1 MTELRADCERCFGL
15 CCVVPAFAKSADF
28 AVDKPARTPCR
39 NLGTDFRC
47 GIHDSLRQRGFPGC
61 TVYDCFGAGQQVAQV
76 TFEGRSWRDAP
87 ESAELMFDVF
97 PVMREL
103 HELLWYLTQAI
114 ALDQRDLR
122 PRLEEARR
130 EVEALTAERPEVL
143 ARLDVGPRWRA
154 VAALLEQAS
163 DQARR
168 HVKGR
173 KAKRGADLI
182 GKKLAGAH
190 LRGADLRGA
199 YLIGADL
206 RGADLREA
214 DLIGA
219 DLRGANLA
227 GADLTGALFV
237 TQVQLDGAQG
247 DAATKLPPDVTR
259 PTRWTS

>member
-28 AVDKPARTPCR
+28 AIDKPARTPCR

-76 TFEGRSWRDAP
+76 TFQGRSWRDAP

-114 ALDQRDLR
+114 ALDQKDLR
-122 PRLEEARR
+122 PRLEEALRD
-130 EVEALTAERPEVL
+130 VEALTAEQPEVL

-237 TQVQLDGAQG
+237 TQVQLDAAKG
-247 DAATKLPPDVTR
+247 DAGTKLPPDVTR

>member
-1 MTELRADCERCFGL
+1 MTELRADCARCFGL

-28 AVDKPARTPCR
+28 AIDKPARTPCR
-39 NLGTDFRC
+39 NLQADFRC
-47 GIHDSLRQRGFPGC
+47 GIHTSLRQNGFPGC

-76 TFEGRSWRDAP
+76 TFRGRSWRDAP
-87 ESAELMFDVF
+87 ETAELMFDVF
-97 PVMREL
+97 PIMREL

-114 ALDQRDLR
+114 ALDQKNLHAQLDK
-122 PRLEEARR
+122 ARR
-130 EVEALTAERPEVL
+130 EIEELTAGEPETL

-154 VAALLEQAS
+154 VATLLEQAS

-173 KAKRGADLI
+173 KSKRNADLI
-182 GKKLAGAH
+182 GRKLVKAD

-199 YLIGADL
+199 YLIGANL

-219 DLRGANLA
+219 DLRGAELS

-237 TQVQLDGAQG
+237 TQVQLDAAKG
-247 DAATKLPPDVTR
+247 DATTKLPHGLTR

>member
-15 CCVVPAFAKSADF
+15 CCVVPAFAESADF
-28 AVDKPARTPCR
+28 AIDKPARTPCR

-76 TFEGRSWRDAP
+76 TFQGRSWRDAP

-103 HELLWYLTQAI
+103 HELLWYLTRAI
-114 ALDQRDLR
+114 ALDQEDLR

-130 EVEALTAERPEVL
+130 DVGALTAERPEVL

-154 VAALLEQAS
+154 VAPLLEQAS

-219 DLRGANLA
+219 DLRGADLA

-237 TQVQLDGAQG
+237 TQVQLDAAKG
-247 DAATKLPPDVTR
+247 DATTKLPPDVTR